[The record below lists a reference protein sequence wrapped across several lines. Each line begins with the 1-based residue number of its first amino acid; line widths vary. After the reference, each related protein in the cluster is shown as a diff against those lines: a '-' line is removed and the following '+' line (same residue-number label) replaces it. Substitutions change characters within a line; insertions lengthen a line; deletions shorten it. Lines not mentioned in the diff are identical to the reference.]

1 MTTTAATAADEIAA
15 DETAADIRPGE
26 TNQHYDLDPEI
37 FGLFLDPLRKYS
49 SGLYRT
55 EGIGL
60 AQAQIAKL
68 HFVADRLRLASAA
81 AVGAAFAASA
91 SSAASTAS
99 TTRGASGARLLDV
112 GCGWGSL
119 ILFMA
124 REYGARVTGI
134 SPAGR
139 QHEFIARRAAEL
151 GVTERV
157 TTTVGKFEDVALPER
172 SFDAVTMLGSIV
184 HMPDVDLAVRR
195 ARTMLR
201 RGGRYYVSETCFRN
215 AAARDEFDRRAGT
228 EFVRN
233 SIFGWG
239 DMRPLSELVRA
250 VEDAGFSV
258 DSVDDLTDDYRR
270 TIDDWL
276 VRVAESADAI
286 DELSPGMAASLT
298 RYLEVAN
305 AGWGFTTKHYALV
318 CRNGR

>member
-1 MTTTAATAADEIAA
+1 MTVTTAGPADSAANAADKA
-15 DETAADIRPGE
+15 TRPGE

-55 EGIGL
+55 DGITL
-60 AQAQIAKL
+60 AEAQVAKL
-68 HFVADRLRLASAA
+68 HWVAEELAL
-81 AVGAAFAASA
+81 
-91 SSAASTAS
+91 TE
-99 TTRGASGARLLDV
+99 GARLLDV

-139 QHEFIARRAAEL
+139 QHEFIAARAAEFN
-151 GVTERV
+151 VVDRV
-157 TTTVGKFEDVALPER
+157 TTAVGRFEDLDLPAR

-184 HMPDVDLAVRR
+184 HMPDVDLAARR
-195 ARTMLR
+195 ARSMLR

-215 AAARDEFDRRAGT
+215 TAARDEFDRRAGT

-258 DSVDDLTDDYRR
+258 DDVEDLTEDYRL
-270 TIDDWL
+270 TIEDWL
-276 VRVAESADAI
+276 VRVAESAAAI
-286 DELSPGMAASLT
+286 DELRPGMAAELT